1 MAKGEKLL
9 SLIDAPYFSLLKT
22 RLNFLNDRQKIL
34 ADNVANASTPKFVP
48 KDMDQDAFNQSVSRM
63 IPNSFGGVGINPVSN
78 VSLATTNA
86 GHISAKTEMISS
98 NAIKKPDSEVTMDGN
113 AVVLEEQM
121 IKVADT
127 RMNYDIALGLYQKGL
142 QLMRLAA
149 RKPGG

>member
-1 MAKGEKLL
+1 M
-9 SLIDAPYFSLLKT
+9 SLTDSPYFSLLKT
-22 RLNFLNDRQKIL
+22 RMSFLNDRQKIL

-48 KDMDQDAFNQSVSRM
+48 KDMDQEAFNRSISKLV
-63 IPNSFGGVGINPVSN
+63 PNSFGGVGVNPVQSI
-78 VSLATTNA
+78 SLATTNA
-86 GHISAKTEMISS
+86 GHIGAKSETISS
-98 NAIKKPDSEVTMDGN
+98 NAIKSPDSEVTMDGN

>member
-1 MAKGEKLL
+1 M
-9 SLIDAPYFSLLKT
+9 SLTDSPYFSLLRT

-48 KDMDQDAFNQSVSRM
+48 KDMDQEAFNRSVSRIMPNSGAGVGISPIQSVSL
-63 IPNSFGGVGINPVSN
+63 S
-78 VSLATTNA
+78 TTNV
-86 GHISAKTEMISS
+86 GHISTKSETISS
-98 NAIKKPDSEVTMDGN
+98 NAIKSPDSEVTMDGN

-149 RKPGG
+149 KKPGG

>member
-1 MAKGEKLL
+1 M
-9 SLIDAPYFSLLKT
+9 SLTDSPYFSLLKT
-22 RLNFLNDRQKIL
+22 RMSFLNDRQKIL

-48 KDMDQDAFNQSVSRM
+48 KDMDQEAFNRSISKLV
-63 IPNSFGGVGINPVSN
+63 PNSFGGVGVNPVQSI
-78 VSLATTNA
+78 SLATTNS
-86 GHISAKTEMISS
+86 GHIGSKSETISS
-98 NAIKKPDSEVTMDGN
+98 NAIKSPDSEVTMDGN

-121 IKVADT
+121 IKAADT